1 MLNREECEEA
11 YEDLYN
17 SICELEE
24 IKSGVETTCVFD
36 DSLDRFKELIE
47 EHFDNPPLKFDELN
61 KSYPIYDNDEIV
73 CV

>member
-1 MLNREECEEA
+1 MILTKQEYEEA

-36 DSLDRFKELIE
+36 DSLARFKELIE
-47 EHFDNPPLKFDELN
+47 EHFDNPPLKFEERENCEKRLD
-61 KSYPIYDNDEIV
+61 
-73 CV
+73 